1 MADKKISALSAAST
15 PLAGTE
21 VLPIVQSGSTVKVA
35 VSNLTAGRAVSADSL
50 TLTGSALSVGN
61 GGTGATSFTSGRI
74 LFGNAASAVA
84 TSTNLFWDNA
94 NNRFGLGTSTPDV
107 KSHFL
112 LTGGA
117 SSTNWS
123 WVGANSLN
131 PPAACTYGLLTGG
144 NLSQGNSEA
153 NLVWGS
159 GISSSQYFAIGKWSG
174 TAYTEQ
180 TRMTYD
186 GSWLCG
192 TTQDYGVSANGWY
205 FAKGGFVWANDNTAS
220 ADNRNWNAGV
230 NGYANGAWQLTVSG
244 ANNTW
249 PNAAYAFAVTRDGSC
264 YNTTGTYGTLSD
276 ARFKENVADARGY
289 ADDLMKVR
297 VVKYSLKDEQ
307 SGVATKLGVIAQELE
322 QLFPGLID
330 VGTTPQGEEFKS
342 VKMTV
347 FIPMLIKAF
356 QELKQE
362 VDALKKG

>member
-94 NNRFGLGTSTPDV
+94 NNRLGLGTSSPAV
-107 KSHFL
+107 KGDFQFG
-112 LTGGA
+112 GGA
-117 SSTNWS
+117 NTANWL
-123 WVGANSLN
+123 WVGANSLA
-131 PPAACTYGLLTGG
+131 PTSAATYGVLIGG
-144 NLSQGNSEA
+144 NYSQGSNEA
-153 NLVWGS
+153 NIFWGS
-159 GISSSQYFAIGKWSG
+159 GVSTSQYLAIGKWSG

-192 TTQDYGVSANGWY
+192 TTNDYGVNANGSY
-205 FAKGGFVWANDNTAS
+205 FAKSFFVWANDNTGNAN
-220 ADNRNWNAGV
+220 NRNWNAGV
-230 NGYANGAWQLTVSG
+230 NGYANGSWELTVSG
-244 ANNTW
+244 ANNSW
-249 PNAAYAFAVTRDGSC
+249 PNAAYAFAVTSGGAC
-264 YNTTGTYGTLSD
+264 YNTTGTYGTMSD
-276 ARFKENVADARGY
+276 VNFKENIADARDY
-289 ADDLMKVR
+289 VDDLMKVR
-297 VVKYSLKDEQ
+297 VVKYSLKQEE
-307 SGVATKLGVIAQELE
+307 SSVATKLGVIAQEVE
-322 QLFPGLID
+322 QIFPGLID
-330 VGTTPQGEEFKS
+330 VGSTPQGEEFKS

-362 VDALKKG
+362 VDVLKKG